1 MTNIPGNQ
9 PPQGYPSQPTPPP
22 TPPYQPL
29 VYPPPKKGPSA
40 VKIIL
45 IIVGIFA
52 VLGLIGAGILGYFAY
67 KVAQTS
73 ISSQPVTESDLGVAI
88 YPGAEQGKANLR
100 MTVAG
105 KDMLTANFLTSDSKD
120 QVIAF
125 YQSKLG
131 PGAQTRTYGDRE
143 MIILKMASGESVS
156 VTVRPNRFNGKT
168 EIVIAHARNAAAP
181 ASN

>member
-9 PPQGYPSQPTPPP
+9 PPQGYPSQPTTPP

-29 VYPPPKKGPSA
+29 AYPSPKKGPSA

-52 VLGLIGAGILGYFAY
+52 VLGLIGAGVLSYFAY

-73 ISSQPVTESDLGVAI
+73 ISSQPVTESDLGVTI

-131 PGAQTRTYGDRE
+131 PGAQTRTFGDRE
-143 MIILKMASGESVS
+143 TLFLKTGSGESVS

-168 EIVIAHARNAAAP
+168 EIVIAHAKNAAAQG
-181 ASN
+181 SN